1 MKMGKITSLMGAGIL
16 LGWSSL
22 AFAQGQDSTRAERDA
37 QVIAQL
43 LKGRYDNANQAYFD
57 RRLGDPEGERH
68 ERLHLAVNKPSE
80 DNDLWLQLIYN
91 DPLAEPLQS
100 AYFAASLHPDPDG
113 RRVRMTFHVEK
124 ELAGGLS
131 TLKGCDLLFEQ
142 EAGQFRG
149 VAESDECED
158 PSISPQE
165 IMLGEHELWWA
176 MRGDD
181 KRPYALER
189 ARDFACYIDVPGVGG
204 GRDIPYKRYEIEH
217 IHDKGGK
224 QWVTLVDGSEVS
236 VTLTN
241 VRWPINNLK
250 GIFTRHSLVVYV
262 GERKDGEEREIAY
275 SWTQPDAQRVGLN
288 LKSMLVNCFMLS
300 NEEIEP
306 FYRQEPQ
313 A

>member
-1 MKMGKITSLMGAGIL
+1 MGKITSLMGAGIL

-22 AFAQGQDSTRAERDA
+22 AIAQGQDSTRAERDA
-37 QVIAQL
+37 LVIAKL
-43 LKGRYDNANQAYFD
+43 LEGRYDNANQAYFD
-57 RRLGDPEGERH
+57 RRLGDPESERH
-68 ERLHLAVNKPSE
+68 ERIHILVEKDEGGSDLAISVSE
-80 DNDLWLQLIYN
+80 GGDSE
-91 DPLAEPLQS
+91 AENLLVKLSPE
-100 AYFAASLHPDPDG
+100 PNG
-113 RRVRMTFHVEK
+113 RHVRMRFSRAAGSQ
-124 ELAGGLS
+124 LA
-131 TLKGCDLLFEQ
+131 GCDLLFRQ
-142 EAGQFRG
+142 EAGQFRAT
-149 VAESDECED
+149 AERKDCNTNGLSL
-158 PSISPQE
+158 PQE
-165 IMLGEHELWWA
+165 IMLGEHELWWQK
-176 MRGDD
+176 RGDD

-204 GRDIPYKRYEIEH
+204 GRDIPYKRYEIGH

-224 QWVTLVDGSEVS
+224 QWIKLADGSEVS

-275 SWTQPDAQRVGLN
+275 SWTQPDAQRVGIN